1 MPIVLHAV
9 YDSRGV
15 IIAASRVD
23 PDDDKSAPAPIP
35 QPGEGNYY
43 ALIPLDEA
51 HAKMPLDQL
60 CTTTRVDSQ
69 QKRLIAH
76 DLHPQA

>member
-1 MPIVLHAV
+1 MPIELHAV

-15 IIAASRVD
+15 IIAASRDD

-43 ALIPLDEA
+43 AVIPLDEA
-51 HAKMPLDQL
+51 QAKMPLDQL
-60 CTTTRVDSQ
+60 CTTARVDSR

-76 DLHPQA
+76 DLHSKT

>member
-1 MPIVLHAV
+1 MPIELHVV

-23 PDDDKSAPAPIP
+23 PDDDQSAPAPIP
-35 QPGEGNYY
+35 QAGEGNHY

-51 HAKMPLDQL
+51 QARMPLDRL
-60 CTTTRVDSQ
+60 CTTTRVDPQ
-69 QKRLIAH
+69 QNRLIAH
-76 DLHPQA
+76 VHAAF

>member
-1 MPIVLHAV
+1 MPILLHAV

-23 PDDDKSAPAPIP
+23 PDDHKSVPAPIP

-43 ALIPLDEA
+43 APIPLDEA
-51 HAKMPLDQL
+51 HIKMPLDQL
-60 CTTTRVDSQ
+60 CMTTRVDTQ
-69 QKRLIAH
+69 HKRLIAH
-76 DLHPQA
+76 DVRAQS